1 MKLAI
6 MQPYFFPYI
15 GYFQL
20 MASVDTFVVY
30 DNIKYTKKGWINRNR
45 IQNRGVEG
53 LISLPLKKGSDY
65 LDVRQRELSDTFDR
79 EKLCNQIAGAY
90 RQAPFYRDVM
100 PLIERIV
107 KQESCNLFD
116 YLFQGLVT
124 LRDYFSLDC
133 ELLVSSAID
142 AEHTLKAQDRV
153 LELCRVL
160 KAETYINPPGGVALY
175 SQRDFN
181 VNGIVLKFI
190 QPRSWLYKQSG
201 AAFIPWLSIV
211 DVMMFNARDEIIHHL
226 KTGYELN

>member
-20 MASVDTFVVY
+20 MASVDVFVVY

-45 IQNRGVEG
+45 IQNRGVES

-65 LDVRQRELSDTFDR
+65 LDIRQRELSDTFER

-100 PLIERIV
+100 PLIEQIV
-107 KQESCNLFD
+107 KQESNNLFD
-116 YLFQGLVT
+116 YLFQGLIT
-124 LRDYFSLDC
+124 LRDYFSLSC

-142 AEHTLKAQDRV
+142 ADHTLKAQDRV
-153 LELCRVL
+153 LDLCRVL
-160 KAETYINPPGGVALY
+160 KAETYINPPGGIALY
-175 SQRDFN
+175 SQQDFN
-181 VNGIVLKFI
+181 INGIALNFI
-190 QPRSWLYKQSG
+190 QPRPWLYRHSD
-201 AAFIPWLSIV
+201 ADFIPWLSII
-211 DVMMFNARDEIIHHL
+211 DVMMFNERDELIHRL